1 MSLISVLNKRGKM
14 FSKIFTI
21 LAVMVGISSSSAIN
35 LQKFHFSNNP
45 VYATVEDALLEEG
58 HVTTDYKFILVG
70 SYNYVRA
77 PFIEVNES
85 DRSDTIIDWMH
96 TFNLGG
102 AYKFNKNFQVGIS
115 TFFTYEKAIPAG
127 EDSDHEKEFVMGDT
141 TVDFKYKFYEK
152 NKFAIAF
159 TPRIYLNTGD
169 EDLYTSNDEIGYYL
183 GFALEKAFK
192 SFQLAINLGHKEN
205 RGALY
210 KEVDHRKQF
219 HFSAGALIPLVRDL
233 DLTAEFFRDTPYDN
247 EIDQTPTELDVGIRY
262 TASNESAVFAG
273 IGTGSLDEEDSTDLR
288 VYAGYK
294 YYPSAKKKSE
304 KVKKEEKTFGKFY
317 KFLNI
322 YFDTGVS
329 KVSETE
335 SIKLNQMVNF
345 IKNDSSISKIVIEG
359 YTSKV
364 GSASLNKRLSDKRI
378 KSVVDYI
385 TSEGVENNII
395 QQVSYG
401 DSQADD
407 EVKNKTTDRKVMFRI
422 YRTR

>member
-1 MSLISVLNKRGKM
+1 M
-14 FSKIFTI
+14 FLKIFTI
-21 LAVMVGISSSSAIN
+21 LAISVGISSSNAIN

-45 VYATVEDALLEEG
+45 VYATIEDALLEEG
-58 HVTTDYKFILVG
+58 LVTTDYKFILVG

-77 PFIEVNES
+77 PFIEVDSN
-85 DRSDTIIDWMH
+85 DRSSTIIEWMH

-102 AYKFNKNFQVGIS
+102 AYKFNKRFQVGIS
-115 TFFTYEKAIPAG
+115 TYFTYEKAIPADQESG
-127 EDSDHEKEFVMGDT
+127 HEKEFVIGDT
-141 TVDFKYKFYEK
+141 TVDFKYKLYEK

-159 TPRIYLNTGD
+159 TPRLYLNTGD
-169 EDLYTSNDEIGYYL
+169 EEYYTSNEEIGYYL

-192 SFQLAINLGHKEN
+192 SFQIAINLGHKEN
-205 RGALY
+205 TGALY

-219 HFSAGALIPLVRDL
+219 HFSAGALVPLIRDL
-233 DLTAEFFRDTPYDN
+233 DLTAEFFRDTPYDSD
-247 EIDQTPTELDVGIRY
+247 IDQTPTELDVGIRY
-262 TASNESAVFAG
+262 TASNESAIFAG
-273 IGTGSLDEEDSTDLR
+273 VGTGSLEEEDSTDLR

-294 YYPSAKKKSE
+294 FYPSAKEKSE
-304 KVKKEEKTFGKFY
+304 KVRKEEKTYGKFY

-322 YFDTGVS
+322 YFDTGAS

-335 SIKLNQMVNF
+335 SIKLDQMVNF

-364 GSASLNKRLSDKRI
+364 GSAALNKRLSDKRI

-385 TSEGVENNII
+385 TNQGIEDDII

-407 EVKNKTTDRKVMFRI
+407 QVKNKTTDRKVMFRI